1 MENKRP
7 LFLVTNDDG
16 IDAGG
21 IRALVDMVSDL
32 GRVVVVAPDGPRSG
46 QSCALTVSRPLRL
59 THVGGEGD
67 VSYYKTDGTP
77 VDCVKL
83 AINEL
88 LGGRPDLILSGIN
101 HGSNTAI
108 STIYSGTMGAA
119 YEGSVIG
126 VPSAGFSLC
135 THELEPD
142 FGCCRDMV
150 RRTVSALLVS
160 GLPDSVC
167 LNINIPYKCD
177 IRGVR
182 LSRQA
187 LGYWTEEYE
196 KRTDPRGQA
205 YYWVTGRFV
214 NTEPDAEDTDS
225 WAVANGYISV
235 VPTACDRTALSS
247 FPAVKNLLSLT

>member
-1 MENKRP
+1 MKDKQP
-7 LFLVTNDDG
+7 LILVTNDDG

-21 IRALVDMVSDL
+21 IHALVEMISDM
-32 GRVVVVAPDGPRSG
+32 GRIVVVAPDGPRSG

-59 THVGGEGD
+59 TPVAGDGHVA
-67 VSYYKTDGTP
+67 YYKTDGTP

-83 AINEL
+83 AINEI
-88 LGGRPDLILSGIN
+88 LGGHPDLILSGIN

-135 THELEPD
+135 THDVSPD
-142 FGCCRDMV
+142 FGCCREMV
-150 RRTVSALLVS
+150 RRTTNALLEKP
-160 GLPDSVC
+160 LPYSVC
-167 LNINIPYKCD
+167 LNINIPYECD
-177 IRGVR
+177 IKGVR
-182 LSRQA
+182 ICRQA

-196 KRTDPRGQA
+196 KRIDPRGQS

-214 NTEPDAEDTDS
+214 NTEPDADDTDS
-225 WAVANGYISV
+225 WAVANGYVAV
-235 VPTACDRTALSS
+235 VPTSCDRTAVDA
-247 FPAVKNLLSLT
+247 FPAVKRLFSL